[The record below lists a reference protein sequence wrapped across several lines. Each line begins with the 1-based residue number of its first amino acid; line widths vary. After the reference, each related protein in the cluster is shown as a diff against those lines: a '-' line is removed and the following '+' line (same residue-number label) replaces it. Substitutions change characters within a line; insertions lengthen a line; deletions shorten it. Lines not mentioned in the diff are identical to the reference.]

1 MALFVEKERTRIRR
15 YRPFK
20 PLAVIYVGQS
30 PEDRFWRAAG
40 RIVAKKTKI
49 RKVIGWR
56 KSEPEKE
63 LLSVLDK
70 MVAAYQDK
78 DLESFWS
85 YYNELKSIIEGADPT
100 DKAYRDIRKL
110 KADLEADTEWQD
122 ATKELDEAYTELQMP
137 KKKKKPKKEEGKGEE
152 GVPEKWYQKK
162 VGPLKLWHWIAIGGG
177 IAAVIGLWLYLKKK

>member
-1 MALFVEKERTRIRR
+1 MALFVEKKRVRIRK

-40 RIVAKKTKI
+40 RRV
-49 RKVIGWR
+49 
-56 KSEPEKE
+56 
-63 LLSVLDK
+63 
-70 MVAAYQDK
+70 
-78 DLESFWS
+78 
-85 YYNELKSIIEGADPT
+85 
-100 DKAYRDIRKL
+100 
-110 KADLEADTEWQD
+110 ADTEWQD

-137 KKKKKPKKEEGKGEE
+137 KKKKKPKKEEGKEGE

-177 IAAVIGLWLYLKKK
+177 IAAVIGLWLYLRKK